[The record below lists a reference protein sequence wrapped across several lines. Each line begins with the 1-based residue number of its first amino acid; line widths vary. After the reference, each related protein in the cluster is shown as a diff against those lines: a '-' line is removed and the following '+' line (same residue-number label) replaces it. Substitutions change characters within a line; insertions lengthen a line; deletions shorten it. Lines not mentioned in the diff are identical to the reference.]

1 MEKTIP
7 TVSQALA
14 ILSSYGFALQR
25 IEQEPFRTY
34 VLRDSDL
41 GREHK
46 WRTRKLR
53 ELALNLQV
61 QESQTQNVENPF
73 ENRLCVR

>member
-1 MEKTIP
+1 MERTIP

-14 ILSSYGFALQR
+14 ILSNYGFSLQR

-34 VLRDSDL
+34 ILRDSDI
-41 GREHK
+41 GHEHK

-53 ELALNLQV
+53 EAALQLQA
-61 QESQTQNVENPF
+61 QESHTQSVENTF
-73 ENRLCVR
+73 GNRLCIK